1 MEIPFYNFE
10 SLHDREFRD
19 VIEKRIHHIIEQNTF
34 IEGEFNLQ
42 FEREFALMQKTQ
54 HCLLVSNGTDALEL
68 ALQVYGIK
76 PGDKVGV
83 PGITFCAS
91 AEAILNVGAEPV
103 FIDVDETGLI
113 CPRSTER
120 MCRKHQLK
128 AVMTV
133 HIYGLP
139 APMKEL
145 ESICHTYKI
154 PLIEDAA
161 QAQGTFFDD
170 KQQFPVGSTQ
180 NLTTFS
186 FYPTKNLSAFGDAGC
201 VLTQDANL
209 AELIKS
215 LRNHGRS
222 HAQKLGR
229 NSRCDHIQAAV
240 LQLKLAKAPAYN
252 KKRKDIATKYHKR
265 LAAFENSGEKGLKLL
280 PSSFLPRSS
289 WHLYPVQLASVEIR
303 KRLQNFLKSK
313 GIASAPFYEKA
324 LSQEAALAGLSG
336 EDKMASSLAGRILC
350 LPIHPFLSE
359 EEIQIV
365 ADTVGKFFDS

>member
-1 MEIPFYNFE
+1 MEISFYDFK
-10 SLHDREFRD
+10 SLHNREFRD
-19 VIEKRIHHIIEQNTF
+19 VIEKRIQHIIEQNTF

-68 ALQVYGIK
+68 ALQACNIK

-83 PGITFCAS
+83 AGITFCAS
-91 AEAILNVGAEPV
+91 AEAILNVSAEPV

-113 CPRSTER
+113 CPQSTER
-120 MCRKHQLK
+120 MCRKHNLK
-128 AVMTV
+128 AVMAV

-139 APMKEL
+139 APIKEL
-145 ESICHTYKI
+145 ENICQTYKI

-170 KQQFPVGSTQ
+170 KQQKPVGSTQ

-186 FYPTKNLSAFGDAGC
+186 FYPTKNLGAFGDAGC
-201 VLTQDANL
+201 LLTQDENL

-215 LRNHGRS
+215 LRNHGRG
-222 HAQKLGR
+222 HTHKLGR

-240 LQLKLAKAPAYN
+240 LQHKLAKLPAYN
-252 KKRKDIATKYHKR
+252 QKRKQIATEYHKR
-265 LAAFENSGEKGLKLL
+265 LAVFENSREKGLKLL
-280 PSSFLPRSS
+280 PASFLPRSS
-289 WHLYPVQLASVEIR
+289 WHLYPVQLASIEIR
-303 KRLQNFLKSK
+303 KRLQDFLKSK

-324 LSQEAALAGLSG
+324 LSHEVGLSGLSG
-336 EDKMASSLAGRILC
+336 EDEMACKLAGRTLC
-350 LPIHPFLSE
+350 LPIHPFLLE
-359 EEIQIV
+359 TEIQTV
-365 ADTVGKFFDS
+365 ADAVSNFFDS